1 MRKFLMSLWC
11 SLLLLSGEV
20 LAQTRTLTG
29 KITDPNGNPV
39 TNASVIVKGTRVG
52 TVTNTDGGYSLNVP
66 INAKTLLISSVNMQT
81 EEIKIEAGN
90 EYSLTLKPVE
100 TNMEEVVVVGYN
112 TIAKRSLT
120 GSISTVSG
128 EAIAN
133 KPVTSFDQAL
143 TGKAAGV
150 QVNTS
155 SGYIGDN
162 VIIRI
167 RGGASLS
174 MGSNPLIVMDGVP
187 LTQGDI
193 KANYNPANA
202 LAEINPNDIES
213 IEVLK
218 DASAAAIYGSRG
230 SAGVIL
236 ITTKKGKAGQ
246 SNLTYENYVGYNEA
260 ARKMKVLNAADYITT
275 INKLRTAAGQ
285 APAAAYGDI
294 DNDGKID
301 TIDTDWQD
309 EVTRKG
315 LMQNHNL
322 SLGGGSQ
329 KATYFASLN
338 YNDIQGYIENTG
350 QKRASARLNLT
361 SKLTDWL
368 QVGVN
373 TQYSRTKTSN
383 MGSGT
388 GNALSGFPFGPLT
401 AMPNIPV
408 YGPDGK
414 YYTGIG
420 GNTIAYNVPNPEA
433 VTHMNF
439 ENRDARRFIANAF
452 GEVQFIKG
460 LKLKSQINIDYS
472 SSFTDA
478 YWNKEIG
485 DGVTNAPYNKGLR
498 QSFNVDVNTWDWYN
512 TLNYTTQI
520 GADHEL
526 NVLAGAEYSRF
537 TSAFT
542 YNYGALI
549 LDKDFLAINPQ
560 NYQYTGGESG
570 VGPVD
575 HGLASYFGSINYG
588 FRKKYL
594 ATFNYRTDAD
604 SRFGKNNRWGH
615 FPSGSVAWI
624 VTEEDFMAPIQF
636 VSNLKLRVSY
646 GTTGNSNIGYFPAVS
661 SYAPGTYADIP
672 SLSLSNPG
680 NSALRWERH
689 NQLDIGIDAVVF
701 KNTSFTLEYYN
712 RKTIDLILNNPVL
725 ATLGFPNNTIIENI
739 GQLRSR
745 GVELTVN
752 TPVIK
757 TKRFNW
763 DVSFNAAWNK
773 TTVLAT
779 NFTGDDLYDK
789 DLNASFSI
797 ARPGQPLGV
806 FYFIRWAGANPANGL
821 PVFLDVNGNQKQ
833 FDVTAPSAPV
843 NQRWTMVSDGS
854 VTTAITA
861 SDRVLTN
868 KTPYPK
874 LYGGL
879 SQRFSYLNLDASIDL
894 QYAFGF
900 YIYNQSKQT
909 LLNYA
914 NSRNKSEDILNAWTK
929 AGDVTD
935 VPRLYYGDNTW
946 ATTQSTR
953 WLEKG
958 DFVRIRNVQIGY
970 NFPKSITDKIKLSKL
985 RFYVQANNLY
995 TFTGYTGVD
1004 PEANSVGN
1012 TNIGL
1017 GIDRLR
1023 PYMARSYTMG
1033 VSIGL

>member
-29 KITDPNGNPV
+29 KITDPKGAPV
-39 TNASVIVKGTRVG
+39 SNASVIVKGTRVG

-66 INAKTLLISSVNMQT
+66 VNAKTLVISSVNMQL
-81 EEIKIEAGN
+81 EEIKIGAAT

-120 GSISTVSG
+120 GSVSKVNG
-128 EAIAN
+128 EVIAN

-155 SGYIGDN
+155 SGHIGEN

-167 RGGASLS
+167 RGGASIS

-202 LAEINPNDIES
+202 LAELNPNDIES

-230 SAGVIL
+230 SAGVLI
-236 ITTKKGKAGQ
+236 ITTKKGKAGE
-246 SNLTYENYVGYNEA
+246 SRLNYDNYVGYNEPA
-260 ARKMKVLNAADYITT
+260 NKMKVLNAEDYITT
-275 INKLRTAAGQ
+275 INKLRSGAGQ
-285 APAAAYGDI
+285 APGAGYSDI
-294 DNDGKID
+294 DGDGKID
-301 TIDTDWQD
+301 TVDTDWQD

-322 SLGGGSQ
+322 ALSGGSQ

-338 YNDIQGYIENTG
+338 YNDIQNYIETTG

-361 SKLTDWL
+361 SKLNDWL
-368 QVGVN
+368 QFGVN
-373 TQYSRTKTSN
+373 TQYSRTRSN
-383 MGSGT
+383 NLGSGT
-388 GNALSGFPFGPLT
+388 GNSLSGFPFGPLT

-408 YGPDGK
+408 NGPDGK

-420 GNTIAYNVPNPEA
+420 GNSIAYNVPNPEA

-439 ENRDARRFIANAF
+439 ETRDARRFLGSAF

-460 LKLKSQINIDYS
+460 LKLKSQVNLDYS

-498 QSFNVDVNTWDWYN
+498 QNFNVDVNTWSWFN
-512 TLNYTTQI
+512 TLNYFRQF

-537 TSAFT
+537 TSAYTFDW
-542 YNYGALI
+542 GAVI
-549 LDKDFLAINPQ
+549 LDKDFLAINAQ

-570 VGPVD
+570 VGTVD
-575 HGLASYFGSINYG
+575 HGLASYFGSVNYG
-588 FRKKYL
+588 FRRKYL

-624 VTEEDFMAPIQF
+624 ITEEDFMRPLQF
-636 VSNLKLRVSY
+636 VRDLKLRASY

-661 SYAPGTYADIP
+661 TYAPGTFADIP

-689 NQLDIGIDAVVF
+689 KQFDIGIDAVIF
-701 KNTSFTLEYYN
+701 GNTSFTVEYYN

-725 ATLGFPNNTIIENI
+725 ATLGFPNNTMPDNV

-752 TPVIK
+752 TPVVK
-757 TKRFNW
+757 TKSFNW
-763 DVSFNAAWNK
+763 DVNFNIAWNK
-773 TTVLAT
+773 TSVIAT

-789 DLNASFSI
+789 DVAAQFSI

-806 FYFIRWAGANPANGL
+806 FYLIRWAGVNPANGL
-821 PVFLDVNGNQKQ
+821 PTFLDVNGNQKQ
-833 FDVTAPSAPV
+833 FDITVPTP
-843 NQRWTMVSDGS
+843 QRWKMVSDGS
-854 VTTAITA
+854 VTSAITA
-861 SDRVLTN
+861 SDRVLSD

-879 SQRFSYLNLDASIDL
+879 SQRFSYLNFDASVDL

-900 YIYNQSKQT
+900 YIYNQTKQT
-909 LLNYA
+909 LMNYA
-914 NSRNKSEDILNAWTK
+914 NSRNKSEDILGAWTK

-946 ATTQSTR
+946 ATQQSTR

-970 NFPKSITDKIKLSKL
+970 NFPGSITNKIKASKL
-985 RFYVQANNLY
+985 RFYVQASNLH
-995 TFTGYTGVD
+995 TFTDYTGID

-1023 PYMARSYTMG
+1023 PYLARTYTMG
-1033 VSIGL
+1033 INIGL

>member
-1 MRKFLMSLWC
+1 MSLWC
-11 SLLLLSGEV
+11 GLLLLSGEV

-39 TNASVIVKGTRVG
+39 SNVSIVVKGTRVG

-66 INAKTLLISSVNMQT
+66 VNAKTLVISSVNMET
-81 EEIKIEAGN
+81 VELKIGSADD
-90 EYSLTLKPVE
+90 YSLTLKRVE

-120 GSISTVSG
+120 GSVSKVKG
-128 EAIAN
+128 EDLAN

-150 QVNTS
+150 LVNTS
-155 SGYIGDN
+155 SGLIGEN

-167 RGGASLS
+167 RGGASIS

-202 LAEINPNDIES
+202 LAELNPNDIES

-230 SAGVIL
+230 SAGVLL
-236 ITTKKGKAGQ
+236 ITTKKGRAGE
-246 SNLTYENYVGYNEA
+246 SRLNYDNYIGYNEPA
-260 ARKMKVLNAADYITT
+260 NKMKVLNAADYITT
-275 INKLRTAAGQ
+275 INKLRSGAGQ
-285 APAAAYGDI
+285 QPAAAWYDI
-294 DNDGKID
+294 DNDGD
-301 TIDTDWQD
+301 TDKVNTDWQD

-315 LMQNHNL
+315 MMQNHNL
-322 SLGGGSQ
+322 ALSGGSQ
-329 KATYFASLN
+329 KTTYFASLN
-338 YNDIQGYIENTG
+338 YNDIQNYIETTG

-361 SKLTDWL
+361 SKLNDWL
-368 QVGVN
+368 QFGVN
-373 TQYSRTKTSN
+373 TQYSRTKSN
-383 MGSGT
+383 NLGSGT

-420 GNTIAYNVPNPEA
+420 GNTISYNVPNPEA

-439 ENRDARRFIANAF
+439 ENRDARRFIGSAF
-452 GEVQFIKG
+452 GEVQFLKG
-460 LKLKSQINIDYS
+460 LKLKSQVNIDYS

-478 YWNKEIG
+478 YWNKDIG
-485 DGVTNAPYNKGLR
+485 DGLTNAPGNRGLR
-498 QSFNVDVNTWDWYN
+498 QNFNVDVNTWNWFN
-512 TLNYTTQI
+512 TLNYSRQI
-520 GADHEL
+520 GTDHEL
-526 NVLAGAEYSRF
+526 NLLAGAEYSRF
-537 TSAFT
+537 TSAYTF
-542 YNYGALI
+542 NYGARI
-549 LDKDFLAINPQ
+549 KGTDFLNISLQ
-560 NYQYTGGESG
+560 NYEEVGGESN
-570 VGPVD
+570 VGTVD
-575 HGLASYFGSINYG
+575 HGLASYFGSVNYG

-604 SRFGKNNRWGH
+604 SRFGTNNRWGH
-615 FPSGSVAWI
+615 FPSGSVAWVI
-624 VTEEDFMAPIQF
+624 TQEDFMQPIRF
-636 VSNLKLRVSY
+636 VRDLKLRASY
-646 GTTGNSNIGYFPAVS
+646 GTTGNSNIGYYPAVS
-661 SYAPGTYADIP
+661 TFAPGTYADIP

-689 NQLDIGIDAVVF
+689 NQFNIGIDAVIF
-701 KNTSFTLEYYN
+701 TNTNFTLEYYN

-725 ATLGFPNNTIIENI
+725 ATLGFPNNTIIENV

-757 TKRFNW
+757 TKSFNW
-763 DVSFNAAWNK
+763 DVNFNIAWNK
-773 TTVLAT
+773 TSVIAT
-779 NFTGDDLYDK
+779 NFTSDDLYDK
-789 DLNASFSI
+789 DVAAQFSI

-806 FYFIRWAGANPANGL
+806 FYLIRWAGVNPANGL
-821 PVFLDVNGNQKQ
+821 PTFLDVNGNQKQ
-833 FDVTAPSAPV
+833 YDFSSPLP
-843 NQRWTMVSDGS
+843 QRWKMVSDGS
-854 VTTAITA
+854 VTSAITA
-861 SDRVLTN
+861 SDRVLEN

-874 LYGGL
+874 FYGGL
-879 SQRFSYLNLDASIDL
+879 SQRFGYLNFDAGIEL

-900 YIYNQSKQT
+900 YIYNQTKQA
-909 LLNYA
+909 LLNYG
-914 NSRNKSEDILNAWTK
+914 NSRNKSEDILGAWTK
-929 AGDVTD
+929 AGDVTNM
-935 VPRLYYGDNTW
+935 PRLYYGDNLW

-970 NFPKSITDKIKLSKL
+970 NFPKSLTEKIKASKL
-985 RFYVQANNLY
+985 RFYIQASNLY
-995 TFTGYTGVD
+995 TFTDYTGID

-1017 GIDRLR
+1017 GIDRQR

-1033 VSIGL
+1033 INIGL